1 MTGDELTESQRVDL
15 CSHIIPL
22 IRSGLP
28 IEYGLKAMA
37 SELPKR
43 LARISTDVQT
53 RLHNGDSLGK
63 ILGGDTR
70 PESRSLSATVAAGDA
85 SQKLALALESWA
97 AMHTARA
104 QAKKRVRYKLVYP
117 VLLILITTFSVGYA
131 IHSLVPQYKSNL
143 ASIHANIPAW
153 FQYVEFVHQ
162 NLIAWGIL
170 AAVLSVSPVLY
181 FVWRRGTYDSHGWPR
196 DPAYRSRL
204 QAHASKLAEMM
215 IVGQVPTGLIKE
227 LVVGS
232 LGVLPGNSGY
242 LDPACQSILDL
253 LDQGKLDA
261 TKSVEMQADISKYLM
276 DRSEMQFESQGRWI
290 VTSVSIAVA
299 CVVGLSYV
307 LVIYLPWVYLL
318 NELKQIR
325 TIR

>member
-43 LARISTDVQT
+43 LARVSTDVQT

-131 IHSLVPQYKSNL
+131 IYSLVPQYKSNL

-181 FVWRRGTYDSHGWPR
+181 FVWPWATTG
-196 DPAYRSRL
+196 PASTT
-204 QAHASKLAEMM
+204 QAVGMKL
-215 IVGQVPTGLIKE
+215 G
-227 LVVGS
+227 
-232 LGVLPGNSGY
+232 
-242 LDPACQSILDL
+242 
-253 LDQGKLDA
+253 
-261 TKSVEMQADISKYLM
+261 
-276 DRSEMQFESQGRWI
+276 
-290 VTSVSIAVA
+290 
-299 CVVGLSYV
+299 
-307 LVIYLPWVYLL
+307 
-318 NELKQIR
+318 
-325 TIR
+325 

>member
-1 MTGDELTESQRVDL
+1 MIGAELTESQRVDL

-28 IEYGLKAMA
+28 IDSGLKAMA
-37 SELPKR
+37 GELPKR
-43 LARISTDVQT
+43 LARISTDVQS
-53 RLHNGDSLGK
+53 RLQNGETLGN

-70 PESRSLSATVAAGDA
+70 PESRSLSATVAAGDV
-85 SQKLALALESWA
+85 SRTLAMALESWA
-97 AMHTARA
+97 SIHTARA
-104 QAKKRVRYKLVYP
+104 QAKKRFRYKLVYP

-143 ASIHANIPAW
+143 ASIHAHIPAW
-153 FQYVEFVHQ
+153 FQYVELIHQ
-162 NLIAWGIL
+162 YLIVWGIL
-170 AAVLSVSPVLY
+170 AILLSVAPVLY
-181 FVWRRGTYDSHGWPR
+181 FAWRRCTFNSQGWPR
-196 DPAYRSRL
+196 DPAYRSKL
-204 QAHASKLAEMM
+204 QAHASKLAENM
-215 IVGQVPTGLIKE
+215 IIGQVPAGLIKE

-232 LGVLPGNSGY
+232 LGVLPLNKGY

-261 TKSVEMQADISKYLM
+261 TKSVEMQADISRYLLE
-276 DRSEMQFESQGRWI
+276 RSEIQFESQGRWI
-290 VTSVSIAVA
+290 AYSVSIAVA
-299 CVVGLSYV
+299 CVVGMSYV

-325 TIR
+325 TIH